1 MDSFFTQMPNVKL
14 NLLQDNDEIKK
25 QVFDF
30 VSYVERVSPYPSQ
43 VKFFMAE
50 NEKGSFS
57 ARLEVSTSSF
67 EILLTKKSTSVEAL
81 FVEFRESV
89 AERLKPWLE
98 GRFSAS

>member
-14 NLLQDNDEIKK
+14 NLLHDNDEIKK

-30 VSYVERVSPYPSQ
+30 VSYAERVSPYPSQ

-50 NEKGSFS
+50 NENGHFS

-81 FVEFRESV
+81 FIDFRESV

>member
-14 NLLQDNDEIKK
+14 NLIHDNDELKK

-50 NEKGSFS
+50 NEKGHFS

-67 EILLTKKSTSVEAL
+67 EILLTKKSTSGEAL
-81 FVEFRESV
+81 FLEFRESV